1 MGKSSPGFRPGAAT
15 VFLCG
20 VAIIGAAVSGESA
33 AAATTTVPAA
43 PTVTSV
49 KAVGLNSVNVSFAAP
64 SDDGGTRIVSY
75 RATCTSTDGGVAGA
89 HNASHSPIRVPSLTG
104 NATYTC
110 TVSANNAVGPSPAST
125 PSLPV
130 VVRPRAPAAPS
141 ITSVKAVELR
151 SVTVAFT
158 SPADD
163 GGAPIT
169 NYRATCTSTTGGAS
183 HAREVHQSPITVTD
197 LTAAETYT
205 CTVAADNRIGLGRA
219 SVASTPVIVRPT
231 APAAPTITSVK
242 AIGQRSVEVSFT
254 KPSNDGG
261 APIKNYLVV
270 CRSTNGGAARDR
282 DAADS
287 PIRVA
292 GLTSDKTYTC
302 TVAASNDVRLGPAS
316 PPSKPFVARS
326 S

>member
-1 MGKSSPGFRPGAAT
+1 MGKYSPGLRPGAAM
-15 VFLCG
+15 VWLFG
-20 VAIIGAAVSGESA
+20 VAIIGAAVSGEA
-33 AAATTTVPAA
+33 AGATTTVPAA
-43 PTVTSV
+43 PTITSV
-49 KAVGLNSVNVSFAAP
+49 KAVGLNSITVAFAAP
-64 SDDGGTRIVSY
+64 GDNGGTRIVSY

-104 NATYTC
+104 NDTYTC
-110 TVSANNAVGPSPAST
+110 VVSANNAAGPGPAST
-125 PSLPV
+125 SSLQV

-141 ITSVKAVELR
+141 ITSVKAVQLR

-169 NYRATCTSTTGGAS
+169 NYRATCISTTGGAS
-183 HAREVHQSPITVTD
+183 HAREAYQSPITVTD
-197 LTAAETYT
+197 LTAAQTYT
-205 CTVAADNRIGLGRA
+205 CTVAADNRIGLGRS
-219 SVASTPVIVRPT
+219 SVASTPVIARPT
-231 APAAPTITSVK
+231 APAAPSITSVN

-254 KPSNDGG
+254 KPTNDGG
-261 APIKNYLVV
+261 APIKNYLVA
-270 CRSTNGGAARDR
+270 CRSSDGGAARDR
-282 DAADS
+282 DAAGS

-302 TVAASNDVRLGPAS
+302 TVAASNGVRVGPAS
-316 PPSKPFVARS
+316 PPSKPFNPRS